1 MHFGGRGSSGSRV
14 AESNR
19 KRLQLPIAP
28 PLDQLETMTAPSS
41 SPLPRDSLRP
51 KTITKIFDETGKG
64 TRRPTEVQIA
74 VEVSHCW
81 DLNIRTE
88 SFCIEF
94 SVYSKWKANAD
105 EGDAIMEA
113 SGGDE
118 NESWTP
124 EWFPRIKVR
133 STASRSARLPS
144 QGACTARAA
153 GAPYEGRK
161 V

>member
-1 MHFGGRGSSGSRV
+1 MLFGGFLSSGSRV

-19 KRLQLPIAP
+19 QRPHLPIDP
-28 PLDQLETMTAPSS
+28 PSDQLETMTAPSS
-41 SPLPRDSLRP
+41 SPLPRDSQRP
-51 KTITKIFDETGKG
+51 TTMTKIFDETGKG
-64 TRRPTEVQIA
+64 TRRPDEVQIA

-94 SVYSKWKANAD
+94 SVYSKWKANAE

-124 EWFPRIKVR
+124 EWFPRIKVH
-133 STASRSARLPS
+133 STASISARIPFTRFVHR
-144 QGACTARAA
+144 ACCRCTI
-153 GAPYEGRK
+153 
-161 V
+161 

>member
-1 MHFGGRGSSGSRV
+1 MLFGGMLGSGRRIS
-14 AESNR
+14 ESNR
-19 KRLQLPIAP
+19 QRPQMPIDP
-28 PLDQLETMTAPSS
+28 PLDQLKAMTAPSS
-41 SPLPRDSLRP
+41 SPLPRDSQRP
-51 KTITKIFDETGKG
+51 TTMTKIFDETGKG
-64 TRRPTEVQIA
+64 TRRPDEVQIA

-81 DLNIRTE
+81 DVNTRTE

-124 EWFPRIKVR
+124 EWFPRIKVH
-133 STASRSARLPS
+133 STASRSARTPFTRFVHR
-144 QGACTARAA
+144 ACCRCTI
-153 GAPYEGRK
+153 
-161 V
+161 